1 MYRNMHSKE
10 EDLKQEK
17 IKRHQQ
23 PEQQGHHEEEQAILI
38 DGRIA
43 RKLRT

>member
-1 MYRNMHSKE
+1 MYRNMQSKA
-10 EDLKQEK
+10 EDLKQE

-23 PEQQGHHEEEQAILI
+23 PDQQQGHHEEEQAILI

-43 RKLRT
+43 RKLRP